1 MEKDILPP
9 VSGNIAATSALLNAP
24 NNVIQPATI
33 QTLNNNKGEPNF
45 EAMSEGFI
53 KIPEPTMPPITMA
66 IVVLKFKVRS
76 KSAIQYK

>member
-1 MEKDILPP
+1 MHLHTFFGKRHTAP

-33 QTLNNNKGEPNF
+33 QTLNSNKGEPNC

-53 KIPEPTMPPITMA
+53 KIPEPIMPPNYGNSGPEI
-66 IVVLKFKVRS
+66 
-76 KSAIQYK
+76 